1 MYESKHYKL
10 FFIIP
15 IALLLISLYFIPHI
29 QLDSSLKGGISV
41 TLQTNAIINTKN
53 LTNAINSK
61 LPGAQASIAKAPGGV
76 SVTIVSNTSIANAN
90 NYLLAAYS
98 DYQNYTQATFKIA
111 GIQNALANE
120 PNNKTLASMLSSLQ
134 NNQSAALKSLNL
146 SVSNEF
152 LSLKG
157 ITNTTYNATSPSSMI
172 SSATNAMNNANL
184 NYKNKVISVL
194 RSLVPFS
201 DYSYETVTATLGA
214 YFLSQLQEIVIVA
227 FILIAIV
234 VFIIFRTVVPSIAV
248 VFGAANDIIVALG
261 AMGLFGI
268 PLGIASIGGLLM
280 LIGYA
285 MDTDVLTSIRI
296 LKRNEG
302 TAEERAHS
310 SMKTGMTMTATAI
323 MVFAILFIISYISFI
338 QTYYEIA
345 GVVLAGLVG
354 DIFTTW
360 FGDTVLVLWYKKRK
374 EGIK

>member
-1 MYESKHYKL
+1 
-10 FFIIP
+10 
-15 IALLLISLYFIPHI
+15 
-29 QLDSSLKGGISV
+29 
-41 TLQTNAIINTKN
+41 
-53 LTNAINSK
+53 
-61 LPGAQASIAKAPGGV
+61 
-76 SVTIVSNTSIANAN
+76 
-90 NYLLAAYS
+90 
-98 DYQNYTQATFKIA
+98 
-111 GIQNALANE
+111 
-120 PNNKTLASMLSSLQ
+120 
-134 NNQSAALKSLNL
+134 
-146 SVSNEF
+146 
-152 LSLKG
+152 
-157 ITNTTYNATSPSSMI
+157 MI

-310 SMKTGMTMTATAI
+310 SMKTGLTMTATAI

>member
-53 LTNAINSK
+53 ITNAINSK

-98 DYQNYTQATFKIA
+98 DYHNYTQATFKIA
-111 GIQNALANE
+111 NIQNLLASE
-120 PNNKTLASMLSSLQ
+120 PNNKTLVSMLSSLQ
-134 NNQSAALKSLNL
+134 NNQSIALKSLNL
-146 SVSNEF
+146 SVSSEF
-152 LSLKG
+152 SSLKG
-157 ITNTTYNATSPSSMI
+157 ITNTTYNASSPSSMI
-172 SSATNAMNNANL
+172 SSANNAINNANL

-194 RSLVPFS
+194 RSLIPFS
-201 DYSYETVTATLGA
+201 NYSYETVTATLGA
-214 YFLSQLQEIVIVA
+214 YFLSQLQEIIIVA
-227 FILIAIV
+227 FILIAVV

-323 MVFAILFIISYISFI
+323 IVFAILFIISYISFI

>member
-53 LTNAINSK
+53 ITNAINSK

-98 DYQNYTQATFKIA
+98 DYHNYTQATFKIA
-111 GIQNALANE
+111 NIQNLLASE
-120 PNNKTLASMLSSLQ
+120 PNNKTLVSMLSSLQ
-134 NNQSAALKSLNL
+134 NNQSIALKSLNL
-146 SVSNEF
+146 SVSSEF
-152 LSLKG
+152 SSLKG
-157 ITNTTYNATSPSSMI
+157 ITNITYNASSPSSMI
-172 SSATNAMNNANL
+172 SSANNAMNNANL

-194 RSLVPFS
+194 RSLIPFS
-201 DYSYETVTATLGA
+201 NYSYETVTATLGA
-214 YFLSQLQEIVIVA
+214 YFLSQLQEIIIVA
-227 FILIAIV
+227 FILIAVV

-323 MVFAILFIISYISFI
+323 IVFAILFIISYISFI

>member
-98 DYQNYTQATFKIA
+98 YYHNYTQATFKIA

-134 NNQSAALKSLNL
+134 NNQSIALKSLNL

>member
-98 DYQNYTQATFKIA
+98 YYHNYTQATFKIA

-134 NNQSAALKSLNL
+134 NNQSIALKSLNL
-146 SVSNEF
+146 SVSSEF

-310 SMKTGMTMTATAI
+310 SMKTGLTMTATAI